1 MTEFFKSKNNSEKKG
16 KSRIVNFQI
25 INKKYFICIL
35 PTKIC
40 DFFIILLSLCQT
52 YYILL
57 LHFLYNVLLM
67 IYVVIPVF
75 NRIKFTKECI
85 ISLEKQTFKDF
96 KVIVV
101 DDGSTDGTQEII
113 KTKFPEVILLE
124 TKGDLFWTATINMG
138 IKYALNN
145 AATYILTL
153 NNDTI
158 ATPTFMEMMHLAGR
172 STQVPSTASTRCH
185 SPEP

>member
-1 MTEFFKSKNNSEKKG
+1 
-16 KSRIVNFQI
+16 
-25 INKKYFICIL
+25 
-35 PTKIC
+35 
-40 DFFIILLSLCQT
+40 
-52 YYILL
+52 
-57 LHFLYNVLLM
+57 M

-75 NRIKFTKECI
+75 NRIEFTKECI

-153 NNDTI
+153 NNDTK
-158 ATPTFMEMMHLAGR
+158 ATPTFMEMMHLWALKEPNALLGAFAIDFQSRKPIYAGEIFNLNNSSR
-172 STQVPSTASTRCH
+172 FYLGVSTEKFEKR
-185 SPEP
+185 